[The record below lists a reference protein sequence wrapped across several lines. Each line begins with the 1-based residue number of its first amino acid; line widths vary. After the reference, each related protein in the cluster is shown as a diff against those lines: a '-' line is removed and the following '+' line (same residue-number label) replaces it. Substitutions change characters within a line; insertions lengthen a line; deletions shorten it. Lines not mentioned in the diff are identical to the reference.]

1 VAIKTAEGVEVGV
14 SKKAAQSAVMQTVH
28 CAAHVWPRLWILL
41 WCAIFG
47 AEIAW
52 ASMQVISRSM
62 FLPLFPL
69 LLPPLLTSILSKR
82 LPIMQNKRVFFL
94 TERSCACALLPDLEP
109 GRRCN

>member
-1 VAIKTAEGVEVGV
+1 
-14 SKKAAQSAVMQTVH
+14 
-28 CAAHVWPRLWILL
+28 LL

-109 GRRCN
+109 CRRCN